1 MRAVSIAAAAAAF
14 IVPPPSPSSPPTRS
28 EPPRLFAQAQD
39 IDSSP
44 LSVRIGMARGE
55 GRYAVTTIPLEA
67 YVARVLTAEALPDSP
82 PAALEALAIAVR
94 TYTLANL
101 GHHAADGFD
110 LCDETHCQVMRTATP
125 PNERAAAATAGQ
137 VLLNRG
143 RPASIYYSASCGGRT
158 ELPSEVWAGAENPPF
173 LPSRPDDGCL
183 GAPVW
188 TAQLAD
194 RDLLR
199 ALRAA
204 GFRGDRLRALR
215 IVSRNT
221 SGRVARL
228 RLDGLEPSEVAGP
241 DFRAI
246 VGRALGWQH
255 IKSTAFELKPEAD
268 GYRFNGHG
276 SGHGVGMC
284 VIGSARLAGNG
295 ESAVQILRRYYPG
308 LTIAPR
314 TAIVSAADGSTLGAS
329 SVAPSP
335 SAPPAARTTAAAAGR
350 EVTIVLSDGDERDR
364 PSITSLVIRA
374 RDELA
379 RTLDVDAPRVAVR
392 FHSSPTSFEQATA
405 RRHFVLAAVVNG
417 DIHLVPPATLRERGV
432 LEQMIRRALV
442 HVMADAALGE
452 RPLWV
457 REGAA
462 VYFAGGSSTRA
473 ERASRSPVVKPRLS
487 CPTDADLA
495 RPSSADALA
504 GRR

>member
-14 IVPPPSPSSPPTRS
+14 IVPPPSPSSPPTRF

-204 GFRGDRLRALR
+204 GF
-215 IVSRNT
+215 
-221 SGRVARL
+221 
-228 RLDGLEPSEVAGP
+228 
-241 DFRAI
+241 
-246 VGRALGWQH
+246 
-255 IKSTAFELKPEAD
+255 
-268 GYRFNGHG
+268 
-276 SGHGVGMC
+276 
-284 VIGSARLAGNG
+284 
-295 ESAVQILRRYYPG
+295 
-308 LTIAPR
+308 
-314 TAIVSAADGSTLGAS
+314 
-329 SVAPSP
+329 
-335 SAPPAARTTAAAAGR
+335 
-350 EVTIVLSDGDERDR
+350 
-364 PSITSLVIRA
+364 
-374 RDELA
+374 
-379 RTLDVDAPRVAVR
+379 
-392 FHSSPTSFEQATA
+392 
-405 RRHFVLAAVVNG
+405 
-417 DIHLVPPATLRERGV
+417 
-432 LEQMIRRALV
+432 
-442 HVMADAALGE
+442 
-452 RPLWV
+452 
-457 REGAA
+457 
-462 VYFAGGSSTRA
+462 
-473 ERASRSPVVKPRLS
+473 
-487 CPTDADLA
+487 
-495 RPSSADALA
+495 
-504 GRR
+504 